1 MSIDFDIDFFNK
13 LDFSGS
19 VINDFYNSTNDVWFS
34 GDFAVGEIPYFGFT
48 FKNCTQKRGKFI
60 KDRIIGAKITRFV
73 ISKSNLYDV
82 SVSFDNGIKLDFSC
96 MWIYRCLEM
105 YEGKSY
111 KNVYPEWEK
120 YINKIAYVE
129 SAEFLFDEEDTE
141 LPEGYS
147 LNVKSYTDRDEHE
160 CKAMLE
166 VCELTKNGEHVF
178 SYRCT
183 YNHASPCKGLIYHSN
198 GHKYLPFQVD
208 LYGISYLELDSG
220 EVYHYIPEG
229 FPHDIDQYCGESF
242 IITDIHYDPKSNLI
256 AYGGCYWAG
265 PYEVMVGD
273 LSEPLNYDPHLIC
286 VNEVF
291 DPEHDEGYDFDFVR
305 FEDGKLIVKNDD
317 NREFSLDLAEVKA
330 SIKALSE

>member
-19 VINDFYNSTNDVWFS
+19 VINDFYNSTNDVWFN
-34 GDFAVGEIPYFGFT
+34 GDFAVGDIPYFGFT
-48 FKNCTQKRGKFI
+48 FKNCTQKRGEFI

-73 ISKSNLYDV
+73 ISKSELYDV
-82 SVSFDNGIKLDFSC
+82 SVSFDNGISLDFSC
-96 MWIYRCLEM
+96 MWIYRNLEM
-105 YEGKSY
+105 YKGKSY
-111 KNVYPEWEK
+111 KNVYPDWEK
-120 YINKIAYVE
+120 LLEKIAYVE
-129 SAEFLFDEEDTE
+129 SSEYFYDEEDIE

-147 LNVKSYTDRDEHE
+147 LNVKSYSDRDENV
-160 CKAMLE
+160 CKAVLD

-183 YNHASPCKGLIYHSN
+183 YNHTIPCKGLIYHSN

-208 LYGISYLELDSG
+208 LYGISYLNLDSG

-242 IITDIHYDPKSNLI
+242 IITDIHYDPQSDLI
-256 AYGGCYWAG
+256 AYGGCYWADL
-265 PYEVMVGD
+265 YNVMVGD
-273 LSEPLNYDPHLIC
+273 FSEPLNYNPHLIS
-286 VNEVF
+286 VREII
-291 DPEHDEGYDFDFVR
+291 DPENDEGWEFDFVR

-317 NREFSLDLAEVKA
+317 NREFSVDLAEIKA
-330 SIKALSE
+330 KIKALSE